1 MTALVDFIALRIDGN
16 RFCMIKYLF
25 LFVGWLS
32 SLCMMY
38 FIGFHMQKQ
47 GMVKEGEEVALL
59 QSGRQPIWRFQS
71 THNIQV
77 RQA

>member
-1 MTALVDFIALRIDGN
+1 
-16 RFCMIKYLF
+16 
-25 LFVGWLS
+25 
-32 SLCMMY
+32 
-38 FIGFHMQKQ
+38 MQKQ

-77 RQA
+77 RKV